1 MSACVSKPIIVRAVV
16 AALKVEV
23 LWRGSPVHLWVTDLT
38 SVAAELRKGR
48 DKIKVTS
55 SCEVFRLL
63 SINKSPVRYKI
74 VVWHLCPAYTP

>member
-1 MSACVSKPIIVRAVV
+1 MSACVSTPIIVRAVV
-16 AALKVEV
+16 AALESGSVVER
-23 LWRGSPVHLWVTDLT
+23 LPLHLWVTDLT

-63 SINKSPVRYKI
+63 SINKSPVCYKI